1 MELILL
7 CPHCKISVLIKKKD
21 INCAIFR
28 HGIMKNNGN
37 QMDPH
42 TPKELC
48 DFLAKEGLIYGC
60 GKPFR
65 LKHEYGHSFQEQIY
79 TTEVCDY
86 I

>member
-1 MELILL
+1 MNIIVY
-7 CPHCKISVLIKKKD
+7 CPHCNLPVLIQEKD

-28 HGIMKNNGN
+28 HGIIIKNCK

-42 TPKELC
+42 TPKEIC
-48 DFLAKEGLIYGC
+48 DFLAKEGYIYGC

-65 LKHEYGHSFQEQIY
+65 LKLNDHYYY
-79 TTEVCDY
+79 TEKCDY